1 MIADT
6 HVHLND
12 EKYDDILTD
21 VLDRAALNNVL
32 LMYIVGY
39 DKNSSIKAIE
49 VCKKYNN
56 YKNIKLLPIV
66 GLHPSDA
73 KKEKD
78 LELNWLIDLLD
89 NNEILAVGEIGIDLY
104 WEQEYKDLQIEMFR
118 KQLEIADKYSL
129 NVSIHS
135 RDAIQLTYDIL
146 KDYKNVKGVIHCYSG
161 SVEMA
166 REFVKLGYKLG
177 IGGVL
182 TYKNSNLY
190 KVIEDLDLKHF
201 ITETDGPYLS
211 PVPYRGKIN
220 EPSYL
225 IEVIKKIADIKKMSI
240 EKVESILYQNALDVF
255 RKEEK

>member
-12 EKYDDILTD
+12 EKYDEILID
-21 VLDRAALNNVL
+21 VLDRAASNNVL

-39 DKNSSIKAIE
+39 DKYSSIKAIE
-49 VCKKYNN
+49 VCNKHNG

-66 GLHPSDA
+66 GLHPSDV
-73 KKEKD
+73 KNEND
-78 LELNWLIDLLD
+78 LELTWLIDLLE
-89 NNEILAVGEIGIDLY
+89 NNKILAVGEIGIDLY
-104 WEQEYKDLQIEMFR
+104 WEQEYKDMQIKMFR
-118 KQLEIADKYSL
+118 KQLEIADKYGM

-135 RDAIQLTYDIL
+135 RDAIQLTYDVL
-146 KDYKNVKGVIHCYSG
+146 KDYKNVRGVIHCYSG

-166 REFVKLGYKLG
+166 KEFVKLGYKLG

-190 KVIEDLDLKHF
+190 KVIEELDLKHF
-201 ITETDGPYLS
+201 VTETDGPYLS
-211 PVPYRGKIN
+211 PVPYRGKTN

-225 IEVIKKIADIKKMSI
+225 IEVTKKIADIKQISI
-240 EKVESILYQNALDVF
+240 EEVESVLYQNALDVF
-255 RKEEK
+255 RKVGD